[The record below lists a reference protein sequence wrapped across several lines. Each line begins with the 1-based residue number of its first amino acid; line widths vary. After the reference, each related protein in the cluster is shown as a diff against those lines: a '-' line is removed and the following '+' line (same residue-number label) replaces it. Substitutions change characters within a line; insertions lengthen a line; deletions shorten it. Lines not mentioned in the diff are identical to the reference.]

1 MATLFNM
8 YQDTPRT
15 DISGQLTQLRRE
27 EKDRTD
33 TNWKGSKDL
42 LRGAAVAS
50 IRKDY
55 KNGISWD
62 DGVKSADESFK
73 RQYDRMMIADPQ
85 AAAQLREDYLA
96 ERTRRLNA
104 EVAAAYKSKSE
115 GVSGDI
121 KSLEQEIMQLESD
134 IQGEE
139 LRAQQAAQAQANSA
153 QEAGK
158 MEGYTPTS
166 QDAVITEAASR
177 SDLKKATPDLYA
189 QQGRA
194 EEQMQGYA
202 PAPQEATGLR
212 AFYGTYP
219 EPAPQQ
225 ALPEPR
231 SGMQTQQESPEAS
244 RMRGYRPLTAWY
256 GGMK

>member
-8 YQDTPRT
+8 YADTPT
-15 DISGQLTQLRRE
+15 IDISGQLTTLRRE

-33 TNWKGSKDL
+33 KNWQGSKDL

-62 DGVKSADESFK
+62 EGVKSADESFK
-73 RQYDRMMIADPQ
+73 RQYDRMMVADPA

-121 KSLEQEIMQLESD
+121 KDLEQEIMRLESE

-139 LRAQQAAQAQANSA
+139 LQAQQAAQAQANSA
-153 QEAGK
+153 QEASE

-166 QDAVITEAASR
+166 PDAHITEVASTA
-177 SDLKKATPDLYA
+177 DLKKATPELYG
-189 QQGRA
+189 QQARA
-194 EEQMQGYA
+194 EEQMQGYT
-202 PAPQEATGLR
+202 PAVTGLRSFYGAYPEVPPQEA
-212 AFYGTYP
+212 
-219 EPAPQQ
+219 
-225 ALPEPR
+225 LPVPR
-231 SGMQTQQESPEAS
+231 SGMKTHQDEAEA
-244 RMRGYRPLTAWY
+244 RGMKGYRPLNAWY

>member
-73 RQYDRMMIADPQ
+73 RQYDRMIVADP
-85 AAAQLREDYLA
+85 AAAQQLREDYLA
-96 ERTRRLNA
+96 ERTKRVNA
-104 EVAAAYKSKSE
+104 EIAAAYKSKSE
-115 GVSGDI
+115 GVSNDI
-121 KSLEQEIMQLESD
+121 QALEQEIQALEAD

-139 LRAQQAAQAQANSA
+139 LQAQAQANGA

-158 MEGYTPTS
+158 MAGYTPTA
-166 QDAVITEAASR
+166 QDTVITEVASR
-177 SDLKKATPDLYA
+177 NDLKKATPELYT
-189 QQGRA
+189 QQGQA
-194 EEQMQGYA
+194 EEQMQGYT
-202 PAPQEATGLR
+202 PEPTGLR
-212 AFYGTYP
+212 AFYGGFP
-219 EPAPQQ
+219 EPVVYPLAPDRVPSAT
-225 ALPEPR
+225 ALDPAPEETPGPWAKGP
-231 SGMQTQQESPEAS
+231 GMPKKPFLQN
-244 RMRGYRPLTAWY
+244 LY
-256 GGMK
+256 GAH

>member
-15 DISGQLTQLRRE
+15 DISGQLAQLRRE
-27 EKDRTD
+27 EGDRAD
-33 TNWKGSKDL
+33 ANWKGSKDL

-62 DGVKSADESFK
+62 EGVKSADESFK
-73 RQYDRMMIADPQ
+73 RQYDRMIVADPQ

-96 ERTRRLNA
+96 ERTKRLNA

-121 KSLEQEIMQLESD
+121 KALEQEIMQLESE

-139 LRAQQAAQAQANSA
+139 MQAQQAAQAEVDSKAAEDAQLLANN
-153 QEAGK
+153 EA
-158 MEGYTPTS
+158 MVSST
-166 QDAVITEAASR
+166 A
-177 SDLKKATPDLYA
+177 
-189 QQGRA
+189 
-194 EEQMQGYA
+194 QMQGYRPNTPVA
-202 PAPQEATGLR
+202 PVSTEQATAGLR
-212 AFYGTYP
+212 SFYGSFP
-219 EPAPQQ
+219 EPAPQA

-244 RMRGYRPLTAWY
+244 RMRGYRPLNAWY
-256 GGMK
+256 GGMR